1 MLDVEARTVARGR
14 TSTGSVRSIDSSRS
28 YLVLSSSSAS
38 NWKGVLSA
46 VLSSWG
52 CSFSIHASV
61 ATMTVSGSP
70 AKSVISALTV

>member
-1 MLDVEARTVARGR
+1 V
-14 TSTGSVRSIDSSRS
+14 S
-28 YLVLSSSSAS
+28 LSSSSAS

-46 VLSSWG
+46 VWSSWG

-70 AKSVISALTV
+70 ESVMSALTV

>member
-1 MLDVEARTVARGR
+1 V
-14 TSTGSVRSIDSSRS
+14 S
-28 YLVLSSSSAS
+28 LSSSSAS

-46 VLSSWG
+46 VWSSWG

-70 AKSVISALTV
+70 AKSVMSALTV